1 MDKLGLQQHQLYFH
15 IIVGGVIYFMYIV
28 GNGISYIFISYFS
41 LNNYLISFNNITTV
55 YSTYGSGC

>member
-1 MDKLGLQQHQLYFH
+1 MLVLLKIVDFH
-15 IIVGGVIYFMYIV
+15 IIVGGVIYLMYIV

-41 LNNYLISFNNITTV
+41 LNNYLISFNNIKSV